1 MGLHRSEQPLRCT
14 TRAEHESAHVGRL
27 TEYNSPRGKYVRRA
41 SSCSHV
47 FNHPAPA
54 GPNAGAYMSEEQI
67 VKRLPILVRTE
78 FGKMG
83 AEEQAQFM
91 EEFDRKR
98 KHLGSAYIASLLSL
112 HYAYVGRWPM
122 TFLMWLVG
130 VATLGIGLIIWW
142 LIDLFRIPSIIRD
155 KNSDIAVSIL
165 RDQKIIA
172 GYR

>member
-1 MGLHRSEQPLRCT
+1 
-14 TRAEHESAHVGRL
+14 
-27 TEYNSPRGKYVRRA
+27 
-41 SSCSHV
+41 
-47 FNHPAPA
+47 
-54 GPNAGAYMSEEQI
+54 MSEEQI

-78 FGKMG
+78 FGKMS

-98 KHLGSAYIASLLSL
+98 KQVALAYMASLFSL

-130 VATLGIGLIIWW
+130 AVTLGFGIIIWW
-142 LIDLFRIPSIIRD
+142 LVDLFRIPSLVRD

>member
-1 MGLHRSEQPLRCT
+1 
-14 TRAEHESAHVGRL
+14 
-27 TEYNSPRGKYVRRA
+27 
-41 SSCSHV
+41 
-47 FNHPAPA
+47 
-54 GPNAGAYMSEEQI
+54 MSEEQI

-98 KHLGSAYIASLLSL
+98 KHVGSAYIASLLSL

-142 LIDLFRIPSIIRD
+142 LVDLFRIPSIIRD
-155 KNSDIAVSIL
+155 KNSDIAVAIL